1 MFSVSLFP
9 THYVLS
15 TNQGKKGKKEKK
27 GKKKKDPTADRS
39 IESLFAEL
47 VSNGIL
53 VPCPHVHVRDYLGST
68 SFMQATLEKANVIPD
83 PSMSQIRQALTE
95 YAVLPLGSQYIH
107 ERAPYV
113 KSVLLYGAEKTGKTL
128 LTHAVAN
135 LSGANLFNL
144 SPRNTDGKY
153 PGKNVNMMMHMV
165 FKVARTMAPSVIY
178 IDEAEK
184 VFLSDKKKLK
194 EFQSQEFY
202 SRIKKELLK
211 ECKGMGPGERVMII
225 GNSREPFLCTKKDEK
240 GLISF
245 WTKHIF
251 LPPPDYASRKVIWPG
266 LFERHGGKLHNNFDL
281 STLCHITEGYT
292 SGHMDMVVHS
302 MLTKRRLD
310 RLKHTPIDIPEIIQW
325 LCKVEPMSKEQDE
338 LLRKW
343 MDKTPAMAIVKG
355 GAKPSTATSGKGKD
369 KKGKGKK

>member
-1 MFSVSLFP
+1 M
-9 THYVLS
+9 
-15 TNQGKKGKKEKK
+15 
-27 GKKKKDPTADRS
+27 
-39 IESLFAEL
+39 FAEL

-135 LSGANLFNL
+135 LSGANLFDL

-153 PGKNVNMMMHMV
+153 PGKNVNMMIHMV

-194 EFQSQEFY
+194 EYNSQVRAVTARY
-202 SRIKKELLK
+202 GS
-211 ECKGMGPGERVMII
+211 I
-225 GNSREPFLCTKKDEK
+225 G
-240 GLISF
+240 
-245 WTKHIF
+245 
-251 LPPPDYASRKVIWPG
+251 
-266 LFERHGGKLHNNFDL
+266 L
-281 STLCHITEGYT
+281 SLY
-292 SGHMDMVVHS
+292 M
-302 MLTKRRLD
+302 
-310 RLKHTPIDIPEIIQW
+310 
-325 LCKVEPMSKEQDE
+325 
-338 LLRKW
+338 
-343 MDKTPAMAIVKG
+343 
-355 GAKPSTATSGKGKD
+355 
-369 KKGKGKK
+369 